1 MKVPPKLK
9 NRLKKIKMLVLDVDG
24 ILTDGSIQWIKGQG
38 WTRTYSVI
46 DGYGIK
52 LIQQCGIPV
61 AIMSGGLSEELQERI
76 KVLKIE
82 HSYLGNEDKLQSLE
96 KLTAVTGIPAEAMAY
111 VADELFDI
119 PVLERVGFAATVPHA
134 QPPVKKI
141 CHYVTKNPG
150 GKGAVREVIELI
162 RHAQKLGP
170 HLEGA
175 RK

>member
-38 WTRTYSVI
+38 WTRVYSVI

-96 KLTAVTGIPAEAMAY
+96 KLTAVTGIAPEAMAY

-170 HLEGA
+170 YLEGA
-175 RK
+175 KK

>member
-38 WTRTYSVI
+38 WTRVYSVI

-82 HSYLGNEDKLQSLE
+82 HAYLGNEDKLQSLE
-96 KLTAVTGIPAEAMAY
+96 KLTAVTGVPPEAMAY

-134 QPPVKKI
+134 QPPVKKV
-141 CHYVTKNPG
+141 CHYVTKIPG

-162 RHAQKLGP
+162 RHSQKLGP
-170 HLEGA
+170 YLQGA
-175 RK
+175 KK